1 MKLMRLCSIFILLI
15 LTTGITTKNDDIVL
29 NQQEYE
35 RLFPDANFRKVI
47 NSYFKNEEITI
58 NKLKSLDGEFYASGE
73 NIQNLT
79 GISYLENIDSFIFWN
94 NNIRE
99 LPDDILHLNDLDS
112 INIANN
118 YITEADIINKL
129 KYNKVKVN
137 YDLNFINNKKNQY
150 VLSSKVK
157 TINLKKNETIDL
169 RNYIC
174 KNIDNY
180 DKYWEVNNHLSSNIS
195 YTIKSSNNKVAD
207 IQHDYYIKGLKKGG
221 CRIIISIN
229 GDKLNHNSSTTIN
242 INVN

>member
-1 MKLMRLCSIFILLI
+1 MKFIKLCSIFILLT
-15 LTTGITTKNDDIVL
+15 LTTGITAKSNDITL
-29 NQQEYE
+29 NKKEYE
-35 RLFPDANFRKVI
+35 HMFPDENFRKVI
-47 NSYFKNEEITI
+47 NSYFNNEEITI

-94 NNIRE
+94 NNISK
-99 LPDDILHLNDLDS
+99 LPDNILYLKDLES
-112 INIANN
+112 INLANN

-137 YDLNFINNKKNQY
+137 YDLNFINNEKNQY
-150 VLSSKVK
+150 TLNSKTK
-157 TINLKKNETIDL
+157 TINLKKNEIIDV

-180 DKYWEVNNHLSSNIS
+180 YKYWEVANEFSSNIN
-195 YTIKSSNNKVAD
+195 YIIKSSNSKVAD
-207 IQHDYYIKGLKKGG
+207 IEYDYYIKGLKKGR
-221 CRIIISIN
+221 CSITISIN
-229 GDKLNHNSSTTIN
+229 NDELKPNSSTTIN